1 MEQRCC
7 VLCEPF
13 ISGIL
18 GIGSPRPLISGC
30 PLPPP
35 PRHRTAS
42 LVPPTVALCSV
53 CFQYF
58 HDPKKLFFFTFSMFF
73 FFFKVITEQVVI
85 DANLPSV
92 SKESV
97 GRVGPTRAASGAR
110 CWGHCRS
117 CPLGSGEVVCLL
129 CFESG
134 GVGGKDR
141 RQTAKK
147 KEKRKS
153 HKRRVGRRGKGTP
166 RRSSSPLE
174 GGGQDRWAED
184 AARRRAGP
192 PLLISRSFPVAG
204 WRVPPCCAAS
214 RSSPGRRPA
223 SLPA

>member
-1 MEQRCC
+1 M
-7 VLCEPF
+7 
-13 ISGIL
+13 
-18 GIGSPRPLISGC
+18 
-30 PLPPP
+30 
-35 PRHRTAS
+35 
-42 LVPPTVALCSV
+42 CSV

-58 HDPKKLFFFTFSMFF
+58 HDQKKKYFFYFF
-73 FFFKVITEQVVI
+73 HVFFFKVITEQVVI

-97 GRVGPTRAASGAR
+97 GQVGPTRAASGAR

-129 CFESG
+129 CFECG

-153 HKRRVGRRGKGTP
+153 HKRRVGMRG
-166 RRSSSPLE
+166 RSSSPLE
-174 GGGQDRWAED
+174 GGGQGRWAED

-204 WRVPPCCAAS
+204 WWVPPCCAAN
-214 RSSPGRRPA
+214 RSIPVRRPA

>member
-1 MEQRCC
+1 M
-7 VLCEPF
+7 
-13 ISGIL
+13 
-18 GIGSPRPLISGC
+18 
-30 PLPPP
+30 
-35 PRHRTAS
+35 
-42 LVPPTVALCSV
+42 CSV

-58 HDPKKLFFFTFSMFF
+58 HDPKKLFFFYFFHVFFFFF

-129 CFESG
+129 CFECG

-153 HKRRVGRRGKGTP
+153 HKRRVGRRRKGTP

-174 GGGQDRWAED
+174 GGGQGRWAED

-214 RSSPGRRPA
+214 RSIPGRRPA